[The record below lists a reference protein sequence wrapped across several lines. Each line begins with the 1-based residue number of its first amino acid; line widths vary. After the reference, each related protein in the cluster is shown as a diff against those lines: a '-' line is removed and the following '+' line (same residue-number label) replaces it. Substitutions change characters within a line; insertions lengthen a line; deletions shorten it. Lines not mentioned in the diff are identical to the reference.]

1 MRYRIAIDVGGTFT
15 DLVYAGDG
23 LASSRR
29 PPPLRTRRR
38 VYSSR
43 QHRHQ
48 RLVANALATVN
59 ATFAGR
65 PQQELENLPEKQG
78 LARRRPSLRMRC
90 DVQVRAGAGDG
101 NRTRVTCLEGRS
113 STSSGSA
120 ARNRGQGAAH
130 GPSTA
135 TRSSMAS
142 LGRLPSHAPLS
153 QSTS

>member
-65 PQQELENLPEKQG
+65 PQQELENLPEKQDT
-78 LARRRPSLRMRC
+78 PPP
-90 DVQVRAGAGDG
+90 
-101 NRTRVTCLEGRS
+101 
-113 STSSGSA
+113 A
-120 ARNRGQGAAH
+120 ARYVRCYIWWEVERETGIE
-130 GPSTA
+130 PV
-135 TRSSMAS
+135 
-142 LGRLPSHAPLS
+142 
-153 QSTS
+153 